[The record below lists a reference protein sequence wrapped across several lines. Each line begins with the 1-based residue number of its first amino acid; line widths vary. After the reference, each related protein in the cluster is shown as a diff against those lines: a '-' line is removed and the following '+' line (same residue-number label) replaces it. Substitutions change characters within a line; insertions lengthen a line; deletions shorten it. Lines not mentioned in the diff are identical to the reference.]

1 MFPFALCFRVH
12 DLRFTL
18 NRFPYC
24 GVHIQA
30 YNLCVTTCSI
40 KSLLAVSIVIV
51 LLAGCGLFSRTVKP
65 GEEFVMK
72 PNDKVIVSG
81 TGLEIK
87 VETIGHQTASNAQSQ
102 PVSAFFVRMTVAS
115 GGQSRS
121 MEVDD
126 SVDVGDYTI
135 KVKSANPFATG
146 GGPNC
151 SLLVTRR

>member
-1 MFPFALCFRVH
+1 VVSKPLSIY
-12 DLRFTL
+12 DLRFTI
-18 NRFPYC
+18 YDSSM
-24 GVHIQA
+24 
-30 YNLCVTTCSI
+30 TTSAK
-40 KSLLAVSIVIV
+40 KSLLTIATITVF
-51 LLAGCGLFSRTVKP
+51 LTGCGLLSRKVKL

-72 PNDKVIVSG
+72 PHDKVIVSG

-87 VETIGHQTASNAQSQ
+87 VETIGHQTAANAQSQ
-102 PVSAFFVRMTVAS
+102 PVSAFFVRMTTTW